1 MFRFVEHQAD
11 IAVELEADS
20 REGLFI
26 SALEAITAILTGD
39 PERYSAPSVVDI
51 KLNHLLGDTSIKST
65 GFDDEELLVG
75 LMNEFLYLC
84 QVEGFYPLKVN
95 SLTFNRENSIIADL
109 SGLSGEH
116 GLQLEREIKAAT
128 YHDLHITSDKTWRV
142 KVVMDV

>member
-11 IAVELEADS
+11 IAVEMEANS
-20 REGLFI
+20 REELFI
-26 SALEAITAILTGD
+26 SALEAITAILTDD
-39 PERYSAPSVVDI
+39 PERYTAPSVVDK
-51 KLNHLLGDTSIKST
+51 KLNHLLGNTSIRST
-65 GFDDEELLVG
+65 GFDDEERLVG

-95 SLTFNRENSIIADL
+95 SLTFSRENTVVADL

-116 GLQLEREIKAAT
+116 GLQFKREIKAAT